1 MQLTPTLGVTTVQQS
16 STYEIMN
23 VSAALIH
30 KPWRAA
36 LYVTNLFDRQNI
48 LVPPT
53 QFNELGKLTN
63 DYLVNPPREIGI
75 RLAYTF

>member
-1 MQLTPTLGVTTVQQS
+1 MHLTPTLGVTTVQHS
-16 STYEIMN
+16 SSYEIMN
-23 VSAALIH
+23 LSAALIRR
-30 KPWRAA
+30 PWRAT

-63 DYLVNPPREIGI
+63 DYVVSSPREIGI